1 MARSE
6 QVQSAVIAATAD
18 GDNTVV
24 AATSGKKIR
33 VLGYG
38 LSTTTAGTVQ
48 WKSGASTAKS
58 GAMEFVD
65 AGGIAPGTFD
75 PAGGGFWF
83 ETAAGEALV
92 LSTSAGLDANGHLTY
107 LLTS

>member
-1 MARSE
+1 MAKSE
-6 QVQSAVIAATAD
+6 QVLTAVIAATAD

-24 AATSGKKIR
+24 AAVTGKKIR
-33 VLGYG
+33 VLGYV
-38 LSTTTAGTVQ
+38 LTVNAAGTVQ

-58 GAMEFVD
+58 GAMEFPD
-65 AGGIAPGTFD
+65 GGGAAPGLCD
-75 PAGGGFWF
+75 PATGGFWF

-92 LSTSAGLDANGHLTY
+92 LATAAGVDGLGHVTY